1 MRGQRLWSVIV
12 LLTSVLFVFSEAA
25 NSSNPKLRCFYCRH
39 SRRTKDV
46 ADGVDQDPDC
56 LSSEKMGHDMT
67 RVCSAREDYCSSAVT
82 NLNGFLVEINRDC
95 SEACSP
101 GCWEHGFGLFQT
113 LCVRCCNSTLCN
125 DFDKQLYYRPL
136 SAPNAFCSTTATV
149 LLLLEALFVYL

>member
-1 MRGQRLWSVIV
+1 MRGERLLGLIV
-12 LLTSVLFVFSEAA
+12 LASNLFAWAEPTN
-25 NSSNPKLRCFYCRH
+25 NSSNSKLRCFYCHH

-95 SEACSP
+95 SESCSP

-113 LCVRCCNSTLCN
+113 LCIRCCNSSLCN
-125 DFDKQLYYRPL
+125 DFDKRAYYQPL
-136 SAPNAFCSTTATV
+136 SSSMIFCSTTAI
-149 LLLLEALFVYL
+149 LLIIFEIVVIYL